1 VITMHTLKTH
11 TLPGLQTDTY
21 LVYWTN
27 SSVRLG
33 GLLRVKVAAKVE
45 DKAIAA
51 ELAAIQHL
59 LEVRC
64 VLGNN
69 ISGNA
74 KTQLVVSSGAIRKL
88 QRRQSDKVHLAPY
101 ANFLCTRFA
110 TCPIRVEK
118 DPRWFREQRPVTE
131 EELLVSGPRQETIRL
146 RGLGEVSVTRHVL
159 DRFVDRAL
167 VDQSP
172 DQGMQVAWKKLSRL
186 AEHQSVKEVS
196 RQSLWAGVIHN
207 RNGKHE
213 GRYFLNSVQQMVMV
227 VTDNPNEGPRLV
239 TTYPVTRHF
248 RQMAQAA

>member
-1 VITMHTLKTH
+1 MHTLKTH
-11 TLPGLQTDTY
+11 TIPGQQTDTY

-27 SSVRLG
+27 STVRLG
-33 GLLRVKVAAKVE
+33 GLLRVKVDVKVE

-110 TCPIRVEK
+110 ACPVTVEK
-118 DPRWFREQRPVTE
+118 DTRWFREQLPVTE
-131 EELLVSGPRQETIRL
+131 EYLLVSGPRQETIRL

-167 VDQSP
+167 VDQSS
-172 DQGMQVAWKKLSRL
+172 DQVMQLAWKKLSRL

-196 RQSLWAGVIHN
+196 RRSLWAGVIHN

-227 VTDNPNEGPRLV
+227 VTDNPNEDPRLV

>member
-1 VITMHTLKTH
+1 MHTLKTH

-110 TCPIRVEK
+110 TCPISVEK
-118 DPRWFREQRPVTE
+118 DTRWFREQLPVTE
-131 EELLVSGPRQETIRL
+131 EDLLVSGPRQETIRL

-172 DQGMQVAWKKLSRL
+172 DQVMHVAWKKLSRL

-207 RNGKHE
+207 RNGKQE

-248 RQMAQAA
+248 RQMDQAA

>member
-1 VITMHTLKTH
+1 MHTLKTY
-11 TLPGLQTDTY
+11 TLPGQKTDTY

-27 SSVRLG
+27 STYRLG
-33 GLLRVKVAAKVE
+33 GLLHVKIAANVE

-51 ELAAIQHL
+51 ELAAIQNL

-64 VLGNN
+64 VLGNK

-74 KTQLVVSSGAIRKL
+74 KMQLVVSSGAIRKL
-88 QRRQSDKVHLAPY
+88 QRCQSDKVHLAPY

-110 TCPIRVEK
+110 AAIITVEK
-118 DPRWFREQRPVTE
+118 DTRWFNGKTPAIV
-131 EELLVSGPRQETIRL
+131 EELQVSGPQLETIRL

-159 DRFVDRAL
+159 DRFVDRVL
-167 VDQSP
+167 VDQP
-172 DQGMQVAWKKLSRL
+172 TDQAMQLAWKKLSRL
-186 AEHQSVKEVS
+186 AEHHSVKEVS
-196 RQSLWAGVIHN
+196 RHSLWAGVIHN
-207 RNGKHE
+207 RHGKQE

-248 RQMAQAA
+248 RKMAQAA

>member
-1 VITMHTLKTH
+1 MHTLKTH

-110 TCPIRVEK
+110 TCPISVEK
-118 DPRWFREQRPVTE
+118 DTRWFREQLPVTE
-131 EELLVSGPRQETIRL
+131 EDLLVSGPRQETIRL

-167 VDQSP
+167 VDQSS
-172 DQGMQVAWKKLSRL
+172 DQVMQVAWKKLSRL

-196 RQSLWAGVIHN
+196 RKSLWAGVINN
-207 RNGKHE
+207 RNGKQE

-248 RQMAQAA
+248 RQMDQAA

>member
-1 VITMHTLKTH
+1 MHTLKTH

-110 TCPIRVEK
+110 ACPIAVEK
-118 DPRWFREQRPVTE
+118 NPRWFREQLPVTE
-131 EELLVSGPRQETIRL
+131 EDLLVSGPRRETIRL
-146 RGLGEVSVTRHVL
+146 GGRGEVSVTRHVL

-207 RNGKHE
+207 CNGKHE

>member
-1 VITMHTLKTH
+1 MHTLKTH
-11 TLPGLQTDTY
+11 TIPSQQTDTY

-27 SSVRLG
+27 STVRLG

-110 TCPIRVEK
+110 ACPITVEK
-118 DPRWFREQRPVTE
+118 DTRWFSEQLPVTE
-131 EELLVSGPRQETIRL
+131 EDLLVSGPRKETIRL

-167 VDQSP
+167 VDQSS
-172 DQGMQVAWKKLSRL
+172 DQVMQVAWKKLSRL

-248 RQMAQAA
+248 RQMAEAA

>member
-1 VITMHTLKTH
+1 MHTLKTH

-110 TCPIRVEK
+110 TCPISVEK
-118 DPRWFREQRPVTE
+118 DTRWFREQLPVTE
-131 EELLVSGPRQETIRL
+131 EDLLVSGPRQETIRL

-167 VDQSP
+167 VDQSS
-172 DQGMQVAWKKLSRL
+172 DQVMQVAWKKLSRL

>member
-1 VITMHTLKTH
+1 MHTLKTH

-110 TCPIRVEK
+110 TCPISVEK
-118 DPRWFREQRPVTE
+118 DTRWFNNQIPVTE
-131 EELLVSGPRQETIRL
+131 EDLLVSGPRKETIRL
-146 RGLGEVSVTRHVL
+146 RGLGEVSVTRHALV
-159 DRFVDRAL
+159 RYVDRAL
-167 VDQSP
+167 VDQSS
-172 DQGMQVAWKKLSRL
+172 DQVMQLAWKKLSRL

-196 RQSLWAGVIHN
+196 RQSLWASVIHN